1 MTFLP
6 GLHASHLNYV
16 GSKLAASCSPSIHVL
31 LFLTT
36 QAFLIDPN
44 LDLLRLSPD
53 CGLFGHA
60 PLRVKHGFRVSH
72 KSWTQNPSVLARA
85 LLNEL

>member
-6 GLHASHLNYV
+6 VLHASHLNYV
-16 GSKLAASCSPSIHVL
+16 GSKLAASRSPNIHVL
-31 LFLTT
+31 LFLMTE
-36 QAFLIDPN
+36 AFLIDPN

-60 PLRVKHGFRVSH
+60 SLRVKYCSRVSH
-72 KSWTQNPSVLARA
+72 KSWTQNHSVLARA